1 MKHTK
6 EVLVFGATGN
16 MGGAAT
22 RELLGRGWRV
32 RAVTRDP
39 ESEKAQA
46 LSGLGA
52 DLVQADMEDRSSLEA
67 AFDGIRRVFSVQN
80 WVTGGV
86 EGEVRQG
93 KLVAEVARSAGIE
106 QLVYGSAGTGE
117 PDTGVPHFQA
127 KIEVEAHM
135 RKLGLPFA
143 VVRPGPF
150 MELMTEKEFYP
161 ALGIWGV
168 KPRIVGWHTPVPWV
182 AVQDIGI
189 AIANIFQDFD
199 AWSGR
204 VVELFGDVRSL
215 AECQATYMATY
226 GKKPARVPLPTW
238 LFNKMAGPEFA
249 LMWQWMASWI
259 VERGPDSLWQIV
271 ETSRQLSP
279 GLLDV
284 ERWLAAKIANE
295 VEAAIASQAMA

>member
-1 MKHTK
+1 MEHTK
-6 EVLVFGATGN
+6 KALVFGATGN

-22 RELLGRGWRV
+22 RELLKRGWRV
-32 RAVTRDP
+32 RAVTRNP
-39 ESEKAQA
+39 ESEKARS
-46 LSGLGA
+46 LSTLGA
-52 DLVQADMEDRSSLEA
+52 EVVQADMEDRSSLEA
-67 AFDGIRRVFSVQN
+67 AFNGIRRVFSVQN
-80 WVTGGV
+80 WATGGV
-86 EGEVRQG
+86 EGEIRQG
-93 KLVAEVARSAGIE
+93 KLVAEVARLAGTE

-168 KPRIVGWHTPVPWV
+168 KPRIVGWHTPLPWV
-182 AVQDIGI
+182 AVRDIGI
-189 AIANIFQDFD
+189 AIAHIFEDFE

-204 VVELFGDVRSL
+204 EVELFGDVRSL
-215 AECQATYMATY
+215 AECQATYMAIY

-238 LFNKMAGPEFA
+238 LFNKMAGPEFT
-249 LMWQWMASWI
+249 LMWGWMANWI
-259 VERGPDSLWQIV
+259 ATHGPDRLWQNV
-271 ETSRQLSP
+271 DTSRQLSP

-284 ERWLAAKIANE
+284 ESWLAARRSEE
-295 VEAAIASQAMA
+295 VGAPIASQAVA